1 MPKKAGDK
9 NNSIK
14 EKLEYIGLDLENI
27 PEELKEYKPLE
38 FRIPKFYEEKQYK
51 QYRYIPVKDIQILL
65 SPTNRL
71 DEISEK
77 YKQAK
82 PLAQY
87 LDGENEENILKYTTF
102 LSMLK
107 QFKIDEV
114 EEIEKEQTSLSKKI
128 PFKVKYEN
136 NYLWQIY
143 YSENTNQYFML
154 VPTEDSD
161 YSTFFFLIKKKLEKK
176 KNEKIF
182 VPIRNVEYSNKYLKK
197 SEFEDIENYLWLFTK
212 DWPLIY
218 EVYDKR
224 NKLSIHIVGETEVYH
239 KIKSPY
245 KIKLNTQED
254 ANQLYKLLKAM
265 FILQTEL
272 PHYFHFKTNINKNG
286 ELEFYL
292 EDEKIEYIDIAEWI
306 SNQYHLGEEK
316 QKVAE
321 DLIEEN
327 KLKLEKLKVEIA
339 AQEIEYLAKEKQIS
353 TFLECKKSFFGKF
366 KYYFKYSKKNNK
378 NKVKK
383 EENIDE
389 SKIEIHHEEN
399 EELPKKKRKKQNYT
413 IEELVE
419 LYKVI
424 ELKENELK
432 NVIMDINSLKLKNK
446 NMQKKIENA
455 TAFIE
460 EIDSHKKSIFE
471 FWKYSN
477 KDEMATL
484 PEGEAEEV
492 NIIKKITRVFDYEE
506 DLENF
511 GKKMD
516 KIQRKNLSKDETDSV
531 YITSTNLLEIINKIK
546 INEFQPK
553 DIETTLKEIKKE
565 AIQEKSLSE
574 NEEFDIFGGIIQDST
589 KVSKIKNK
597 KHRELAKD
605 KFNILEINKNTKQ
618 IGFKLSLEKIIANL
632 KTAMNKVVVPE
643 EIPVYKA
650 IGENNLDDRKI
661 NIFDIN
667 PEKEIQEAIK
677 KENNKINFYKIDLKE
692 GSNAI
697 SYTNCIFYDNQNK
710 TLPVGQ
716 DLSTK
721 ILVDIS
727 KLQLDLKNKTSFKMV
742 EFENEKDDFSEINIK
757 TVTVFEYNAFINKQ
771 EENFL
776 LNNYADVAELVDA
789 HDSKSCGKPCGFE
802 SHHRYQLKNF
812 FNIYIRY
819 C

>member
-224 NKLSIHIVGETEVYH
+224 NKLCIHIVGETEVYH

-389 SKIEIHHEEN
+389 SKIEIQHEEN

-757 TVTVFEYNAFINKQ
+757 TVTVFEYDALIKKQ
-771 EENFL
+771 EENK
-776 LNNYADVAELVDA
+776 V
-789 HDSKSCGKPCGFE
+789 
-802 SHHRYQLKNF
+802 
-812 FNIYIRY
+812 
-819 C
+819 

>member
-1 MPKKAGDK
+1 MPKKTGDK
-9 NNSIK
+9 NNNIK

-27 PEELKEYKPLE
+27 PKELKEYKPLE
-38 FRIPKFYEEKQYK
+38 FRIPKFYEEKQYR
-51 QYRYIPVKDIQILL
+51 QYRYILVKDIQILL

-71 DEISEK
+71 DEIEEK
-77 YKQAK
+77 YKQAR
-82 PLAQY
+82 PLAEY
-87 LDGENEENILKYTTF
+87 LDGESEDNILKYTTF

-107 QFKIDEV
+107 QFKINEV
-114 EEIEKEQTSLSKKI
+114 EEIEKEQANLNKKI

-154 VPTEDSD
+154 VPTEDSN
-161 YSTFFFLIKKKLEKK
+161 YSTFFFLIKKQLEKK

-182 VPIRNVEYSNKYLKK
+182 VPVRNVEYSSKYLKK
-197 SEFEDIENYLWLFTK
+197 SEYEDIENYLWLFTK
-212 DWPLIY
+212 DWPLVY

-224 NKLSIHIVGETEVYH
+224 NKLSIHIVGETEVYN

-245 KIKLNTQED
+245 KIKLTSKEN
-254 ANQLYKLLKAM
+254 ANQFYKLLKAM

-272 PHYFHFKTNINKNG
+272 PHYFYFKTNISKSG
-286 ELEFYL
+286 DIEFYL
-292 EDEKIEYIDIAEWI
+292 EDRKIEYIDIAEWI
-306 SNQYHLGEEK
+306 SNEYSLGEEK
-316 QKVAE
+316 QIRAE
-321 DLIEEN
+321 DLIKEN
-327 KLKLEKLKVEIA
+327 KTKLEKLKIEIA

-353 TFLECKKSFFGKF
+353 TFLECKKYFFGKF

-378 NKVKK
+378 NKIKK
-383 EENIDE
+383 EEKKENQN
-389 SKIEIHHEEN
+389 KFEIEEN
-399 EELPKKKRKKQNYT
+399 EEIPTKKRKKKNYT

-424 ELKENELK
+424 EIKENELK
-432 NVIMDINSLKLKNK
+432 NIIMDINSLKLKNK

-506 DLENF
+506 DMEKF

-516 KIQRKNLSKDETDSV
+516 KIQRKNLNKDETDSI
-531 YITSTNLLEIINKIK
+531 YITSTNLLELINKIK

-553 DIETTLKEIKKE
+553 DIETALKEIKKE
-565 AIQEKSLSE
+565 AIQEKALSE
-574 NEEFDIFGGIIQDST
+574 DEEFDIFGGIIQDST

-632 KTAMNKVVVPE
+632 KTAVNKVVIPE
-643 EIPVYKA
+643 EISVYKS
-650 IGENNLDDRKI
+650 IIKEKLDDKKI

-677 KENNKINFYKIDLKE
+677 RESNKINFYKINLKE

-710 TLPVGQ
+710 TLPIGQ

-721 ILVDIS
+721 ILIDIS
-727 KLQLDLKNKTSFKMV
+727 KLQLNLKNKTSFKIV
-742 EFENEKDDFSEINIK
+742 EFEDEKDDFSEINIK
-757 TVTVFEYNAFINKQ
+757 TITVFEYDTEIKKQAENKI
-771 EENFL
+771 E
-776 LNNYADVAELVDA
+776 
-789 HDSKSCGKPCGFE
+789 K
-802 SHHRYQLKNF
+802 
-812 FNIYIRY
+812 I
-819 C
+819 

>member
-224 NKLSIHIVGETEVYH
+224 NKLCIHIVGETEVYH

-272 PHYFHFKTNINKNG
+272 PHYFNFKTNINKNG

-721 ILVDIS
+721 ILVDIF

-757 TVTVFEYNAFINKQ
+757 TVTVFEYDALIKKQ
-771 EENFL
+771 EENK
-776 LNNYADVAELVDA
+776 V
-789 HDSKSCGKPCGFE
+789 
-802 SHHRYQLKNF
+802 
-812 FNIYIRY
+812 
-819 C
+819 

>member
-224 NKLSIHIVGETEVYH
+224 NKLCIHIVGETEVYH

-643 EIPVYKA
+643 EIPIYKA

-757 TVTVFEYNAFINKQ
+757 TVTVFEYDALIKKQ
-771 EENFL
+771 EENK
-776 LNNYADVAELVDA
+776 V
-789 HDSKSCGKPCGFE
+789 
-802 SHHRYQLKNF
+802 
-812 FNIYIRY
+812 
-819 C
+819 

>member
-224 NKLSIHIVGETEVYH
+224 NKLCIHIVGETEVYH

-339 AQEIEYLAKEKQIS
+339 AKEIEYLAKEKQIS

-389 SKIEIHHEEN
+389 SKIEIQHEEN

-650 IGENNLDDRKI
+650 IGEDNLDDRKI

-727 KLQLDLKNKTSFKMV
+727 KLQLDLKSKTSFKMV

-757 TVTVFEYNAFINKQ
+757 TVTVFEYDALIKKQ
-771 EENFL
+771 EENK
-776 LNNYADVAELVDA
+776 V
-789 HDSKSCGKPCGFE
+789 
-802 SHHRYQLKNF
+802 
-812 FNIYIRY
+812 
-819 C
+819 